1 MRAPMTESAE
11 MSVMRF
17 PGGELRAAPLLD
29 RWLAGERVPAPP
41 ELDRSD
47 AALRVEQMV
56 LRALAALDTSV
67 DEAVQHAR
75 QASRAAY
82 TESLPA
88 QELLAYWALAR
99 VRRISGNPYAA
110 ARIGGALCRAAP
122 APWRPLVDWE
132 LVIAGGDVSELG
144 RPPSEPAASWLRL
157 CETAEGAE
165 EAPWRQALATFQS
178 MALPPPLARERDALV
193 RGLVGEGVGEL
204 DALRRVSGALQ
215 ESAARS
221 GQTPAVWRLAP
232 GAAPRL
238 GWCVAPIGG
247 ESLRLMDEGDRV
259 RALGAALAES
269 GAHGAELGEAF
280 ERVYGFVFEPSVHD
294 GVFRVL
300 LHRLR
305 GALEGV
311 AEIEREGDRLRLAVA
326 GPLRLPE
333 PRSEP
338 PFGDRILRVIAA
350 NPGKTARELAERSG
364 TTVRAVQ
371 RALRLLVET
380 GACHSERVGRAVIYA
395 VEDTTFSEPTHFR

>member
-1 MRAPMTESAE
+1 MTESAE
-11 MSVMRF
+11 NQLDRF
-17 PGGELRAAPLLD
+17 PGTDLRTARALD
-29 RWLAGERVPAPP
+29 RWLAGGALAGPTGLAR
-41 ELDRSD
+41 DD
-47 AALRVEQMV
+47 AALRVEQLV
-56 LRALAALDTSV
+56 LRALASLRTSI

-82 TESLPA
+82 AEALPA

-110 ARIGGALCRAAP
+110 ARIGGALCRSAP
-122 APWRPLVDWE
+122 ASWWPLVDWE
-132 LVIAGGDVSELG
+132 LTIAGGDTSELE
-144 RPPSEPAASWLRL
+144 RPVSEPAATWLQL
-157 CETAEGAE
+157 CAAAETEDDDG
-165 EAPWRQALATFQS
+165 WRTALDRFRA
-178 MALPPPLARERDALV
+178 MALPPRIARERDALLH
-193 RGLVGEGVGEL
+193 GLFGDSGEL
-204 DALRRVSGALQ
+204 DALRQVSGALQ
-215 ESAARS
+215 ETAARS

-232 GAAPRL
+232 GTVPRL
-238 GWCVAPIGG
+238 GWCVAPSEG
-247 ESLRLMDEGDRV
+247 EALRLMDEGDRV
-259 RALGAALAES
+259 RALGAALAE
-269 GAHGAELGEAF
+269 GGDGGVDLTEAF
-280 ERVYGFVFEPSVHD
+280 ERVYGFAFDPSVHD

-300 LHRLR
+300 LHRVR

-311 AEIEREGDRLRLAVA
+311 AEIEREGDRLTLVVS

-380 GACHSERVGRAVIYA
+380 GACRSERVGRAVIYA

>member
-1 MRAPMTESAE
+1 MTESPE
-11 MSVMRF
+11 TSLDRF
-17 PGGELRAAPLLD
+17 PEPGLRTSAELD
-29 RWLAGERVPAPP
+29 RWLAGEALAAPD
-41 ELDRSD
+41 ELERTD

-56 LRALAALDTSV
+56 LRALAALDTSI

-82 TESLPA
+82 AEGLPA

-99 VRRISGNPYAA
+99 VRRVSGNPYAA

-122 APWRPLVDWE
+122 EAWWPLVDWE
-132 LVIAGGDVSELG
+132 LTIAGGDTSELE
-144 RPPSEPAASWLRL
+144 RAPSEPAATWLQLCSAAESANDEAWRTALERFRGLRL
-157 CETAEGAE
+157 
-165 EAPWRQALATFQS
+165 PPVLAH
-178 MALPPPLARERDALV
+178 ERDALV
-193 RGLVGEGVGEL
+193 RGLIGEGVGEL

-215 ESAARS
+215 ETAARS
-221 GQTPAVWRLAP
+221 GQTPAIWRLAP
-232 GAAPRL
+232 GEKPRL
-238 GWCVAPIGG
+238 GWCVAPSEG

-259 RALGAALAES
+259 RALGATLSEGGDAGVDLTD
-269 GAHGAELGEAF
+269 AF
-280 ERVYGFVFEPSVHD
+280 ERVYGFAFDPSVHD

-300 LHRLR
+300 LHRVR

-311 AEIEREGDRLRLAVA
+311 AEIEREGDRLTLAVTQ
-326 GPLRLPE
+326 PLRLPE

-380 GACHSERVGRAVIYA
+380 GACKSERVGRAVIYA

>member
-1 MRAPMTESAE
+1 MTAMPNPFDDSELHC
-11 MSVMRF
+11 
-17 PGGELRAAPLLD
+17 GEALSG
-29 RWLAGERVPAPP
+29 WLAGEALRAPA
-41 ELDRSD
+41 ELDRENP
-47 AALRVEQMV
+47 ALRVEQMV
-56 LRALAALDTSV
+56 LRALAEVERSI

-82 TESLPA
+82 AEGLPA

-99 VRRISGNPYAA
+99 IRRVSGNPYAA
-110 ARIGGALCRAAP
+110 ARIGGSLCRAAP
-122 APWRPLVDWE
+122 AEWWPLIDWE
-132 LVIAGGDVSELG
+132 LTLAGGDGSELG
-144 RPPSEPAASWLRL
+144 RPLSEPAATWVAL
-157 CETAEGAE
+157 CAAAEAGAEGSWQ
-165 EAPWRQALATFQS
+165 EALDRFRAMS
-178 MALPPPLARERDALV
+178 LPAPFAGEQDALV
-193 RGLVGEGVGEL
+193 RGLEGEGLGEL

-232 GAAPRL
+232 GTEPRL
-238 GWCVAPIGG
+238 GWCVASSEG
-247 ESLRLMDEGDRV
+247 EGLRLMDEGDRV
-259 RALGAALAES
+259 RALGAALAEGGS
-269 GAHGAELGEAF
+269 GGAELTDAF
-280 ERVYGFVFEPSVHD
+280 ERVYGFAYDPAVHD

-305 GALEGV
+305 GALEGT
-311 AEIEREGDRLRLAVA
+311 ASIEREGDQLTLAA
-326 GPLRLPE
+326 DAPLRLPE

-350 NPGKTARELAERSG
+350 SPGKTAKELAERSG

-380 GACHSERVGRAVIYA
+380 GACRSERQGRQIVYA